1 MIRNH
6 QQLPNLNP
14 LAILNLTTHDLY
26 PHDLYPARIKTVY
39 VNTAEVEML
48 HYWLL
53 LEINTTNNNT
63 SDTIRLSFIGT
74 LFLKMTC
81 MFE

>member
-26 PHDLYPARIKTVY
+26 PARIKTVY

-48 HYWLL
+48 HYRLL